1 MVELGGEERRRRV
14 WISRFQIE
22 TEPVSQWVEMS
33 CEIGGANMVHLLN
46 LLRDWHTLETGV
58 TYMAHIG

>member
-1 MVELGGEERRRRV
+1 MGGRRV
-14 WISRFQIE
+14 WISRFEIDR
-22 TEPVSQWVEMS
+22 PLSQWVEMS